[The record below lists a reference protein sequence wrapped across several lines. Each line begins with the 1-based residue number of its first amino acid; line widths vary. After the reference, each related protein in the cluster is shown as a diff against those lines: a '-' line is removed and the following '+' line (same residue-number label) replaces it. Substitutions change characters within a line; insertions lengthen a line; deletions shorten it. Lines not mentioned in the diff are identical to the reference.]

1 MGVFGELWLGGV
13 QVARGYLKRPE
24 KTADVFVPH
33 PWTQTDPTGDGVV
46 YRTGDRARWYADGE
60 IEFGGRIDFQVKLR
74 GQRIELGEIESA
86 LSIQPDILEA
96 IVLLR
101 SDVNASEPMLVA
113 YVHPA
118 SAVGAS
124 LHETSNARP
133 FDRVPAL
140 GGARG
145 ALPLY
150 MLPSLVVGIDEWPRT
165 SSNKIDRKLLPAPVV
180 ERAAAPMSKTEQL
193 APITVSTR
201 SLERHTDLAKLVVQ
215 RLRDTL
221 HAHDSSQL
229 DLHSPLMDLGLSSLQ
244 AVVLM
249 RSLSE
254 DVGTVLPATLC
265 FEYPTA
271 HKLTAAI
278 EIRLGASAH
287 TLQGNAQSPSSA
299 SAGSFA
305 LNAVAV
311 DGMSALIARGAVSV
325 IAASRL
331 VACGCNAVSDIPLK
345 RWDVHAV
352 FHGLPESIASRG
364 RYGGFANCIE
374 LFDCVSFAV
383 STAEAAVMDPAQRLL
398 LERDYD
404 ALQSSQQDRA
414 SLEGSITGVFVGI
427 IAGDYSAVLFASPA
441 GSSVYASTS
450 TVASVACGRLAY
462 VLGLHGPAAAY
473 DTACS
478 SALTACHAGLRA
490 VQLEECLV
498 GIVSAANLMF
508 TPSAHTLLAVAGMTS
523 ILGRCHTFDRCA
535 DGYARSEAVVA
546 LALVQEAHG
555 RLPMPGSAVQ
565 QDGRSASLTAPNGQA
580 QTDLL
585 MVAHTRAGASADS
598 VTLNEAHGTGT
609 ALGDPIE
616 AGALVNAVLNRKSDT
631 AVAAHIGSFK
641 ANIGHAEASAG
652 AAGLLKLVQET
663 ESQRFVTNAQLH
675 VLNEHVD
682 YLLCGS
688 CSDAMLTL
696 AMTILPLSS
705 GTGGVSSFGYSG
717 TIAHTVLTFGH
728 RGVREALAFGRA
740 ADSSE
745 VLGFGPRGA
754 DQAGGPVLAR
764 CSERDAGRL
773 TFEGCARLSERQQ
786 AHSLGNSVPRLT
798 YRRRAFPWGIDPSG
812 DSLFIEGAVMIDT
825 DIPLMAA
832 GLNSIAAIRLAKMLE
847 ETTRSA
853 VSSTLLFDFPTARK
867 ISDHFSALGTPDLD
881 VLFMA
886 QSLLTS
892 TESTTESPTTHD
904 PARFRQIRSVVGL
917 DDDPACAHVRFL
929 SRKAQTDIAVFA
941 IPAGI
946 GHSDGYKQLGSIVD
960 GTLYGILHQHFESG
974 LLDDLNASTL
984 QELANAWA
992 SAILS
997 LEDSFSL
1004 LGASLGGFLTFHT
1017 ACATLRAG
1025 SAPKMIVLLDPMPLT
1040 RIAPMP
1046 SSPIDAAFM
1055 VIAIATRSN
1064 GAPNLEGMTQV
1075 LDQDLGIFVAIHLH
1089 EMNAFGFSSQAVI
1102 ERQREIRVAT
1112 HLLRL
1117 TASHLSQQAVNT
1129 MGLRYPQDSFDQLPS
1144 DSGCTEYKLTGIQE
1158 PFDVLLVVAGEREGF
1173 FTDAGY
1179 SVDESSVEATKAYG
1193 TILEELVLDG
1203 DHLSVCVQCAAAE
1216 EEPFNDMLTRWLAVQ
1231 PGEPHLDL

>member
-86 LSIQPDILEA
+86 LSIQPGILEA

-124 LHETSNARP
+124 LHKTSNARP

-221 HAHDSSQL
+221 HAHDASQL

-345 RWDVHAV
+345 RWDVHTV

-364 RYGGFANCIE
+364 RYGGFANCIQ

-663 ESQRFVTNAQLH
+663 ESRRFVTNAQLH

-696 AMTILPLSS
+696 AT
-705 GTGGVSSFGYSG
+705 VSY
-717 TIAHTVLTFGH
+717 
-728 RGVREALAFGRA
+728 
-740 ADSSE
+740 
-745 VLGFGPRGA
+745 
-754 DQAGGPVLAR
+754 
-764 CSERDAGRL
+764 
-773 TFEGCARLSERQQ
+773 
-786 AHSLGNSVPRLT
+786 
-798 YRRRAFPWGIDPSG
+798 
-812 DSLFIEGAVMIDT
+812 
-825 DIPLMAA
+825 
-832 GLNSIAAIRLAKMLE
+832 
-847 ETTRSA
+847 
-853 VSSTLLFDFPTARK
+853 
-867 ISDHFSALGTPDLD
+867 
-881 VLFMA
+881 
-886 QSLLTS
+886 
-892 TESTTESPTTHD
+892 
-904 PARFRQIRSVVGL
+904 
-917 DDDPACAHVRFL
+917 
-929 SRKAQTDIAVFA
+929 
-941 IPAGI
+941 
-946 GHSDGYKQLGSIVD
+946 
-960 GTLYGILHQHFESG
+960 
-974 LLDDLNASTL
+974 
-984 QELANAWA
+984 
-992 SAILS
+992 
-997 LEDSFSL
+997 
-1004 LGASLGGFLTFHT
+1004 
-1017 ACATLRAG
+1017 
-1025 SAPKMIVLLDPMPLT
+1025 
-1040 RIAPMP
+1040 
-1046 SSPIDAAFM
+1046 
-1055 VIAIATRSN
+1055 
-1064 GAPNLEGMTQV
+1064 
-1075 LDQDLGIFVAIHLH
+1075 
-1089 EMNAFGFSSQAVI
+1089 
-1102 ERQREIRVAT
+1102 T
-1112 HLLRL
+1112 HL
-1117 TASHLSQQAVNT
+1117 T
-1129 MGLRYPQDSFDQLPS
+1129 LP
-1144 DSGCTEYKLTGIQE
+1144 
-1158 PFDVLLVVAGEREGF
+1158 
-1173 FTDAGY
+1173 
-1179 SVDESSVEATKAYG
+1179 TKA
-1193 TILEELVLDG
+1193 
-1203 DHLSVCVQCAAAE
+1203 
-1216 EEPFNDMLTRWLAVQ
+1216 
-1231 PGEPHLDL
+1231 

>member
-1 MGVFGELWLGGV
+1 MRSRI
-13 QVARGYLKRPE
+13 A
-24 KTADVFVPH
+24 TALNSSRTTSSRLRLSGSCGSASCLPRV
-33 PWTQTDPTGDGVV
+33 TG
-46 YRTGDRARWYADGE
+46 A
-60 IEFGGRIDFQVKLR
+60 
-74 GQRIELGEIESA
+74 
-86 LSIQPDILEA
+86 
-96 IVLLR
+96 
-101 SDVNASEPMLVA
+101 LVA
-113 YVHPA
+113 VHGLA
-118 SAVGAS
+118 EKRITSLAVGAAKAS
-124 LHETSNARP
+124 
-133 FDRVPAL
+133 
-140 GGARG
+140 
-145 ALPLY
+145 
-150 MLPSLVVGIDEWPRT
+150 VGHTEA
-165 SSNKIDRKLLPAPVV
+165 SSGQVGLL
-180 ERAAAPMSKTEQL
+180 R
-193 APITVSTR
+193 R
-201 SLERHTDLAKLVVQ
+201 S
-215 RLRDTL
+215 
-221 HAHDSSQL
+221 
-229 DLHSPLMDLGLSSLQ
+229 
-244 AVVLM
+244 
-249 RSLSE
+249 
-254 DVGTVLPATLC
+254 
-265 FEYPTA
+265 
-271 HKLTAAI
+271 
-278 EIRLGASAH
+278 
-287 TLQGNAQSPSSA
+287 
-299 SAGSFA
+299 
-305 LNAVAV
+305 
-311 DGMSALIARGAVSV
+311 
-325 IAASRL
+325 
-331 VACGCNAVSDIPLK
+331 
-345 RWDVHAV
+345 
-352 FHGLPESIASRG
+352 
-364 RYGGFANCIE
+364 
-374 LFDCVSFAV
+374 
-383 STAEAAVMDPAQRLL
+383 EAA
-398 LERDYD
+398 
-404 ALQSSQQDRA
+404 
-414 SLEGSITGVFVGI
+414 
-427 IAGDYSAVLFASPA
+427 
-441 GSSVYASTS
+441 
-450 TVASVACGRLAY
+450 
-462 VLGLHGPAAAY
+462 
-473 DTACS
+473 
-478 SALTACHAGLRA
+478 
-490 VQLEECLV
+490 
-498 GIVSAANLMF
+498 GIVSGNTQLR
-508 TPSAHTLLAVAGMTS
+508 LLNPLVAERLGVSTGCFNMPVQAVSSRLATS
-523 ILGRCHTFDRCA
+523 
-535 DGYARSEAVVA
+535 
-546 LALVQEAHG
+546 
-555 RLPMPGSAVQ
+555 
-565 QDGRSASLTAPNGQA
+565 
-580 QTDLL
+580 
-585 MVAHTRAGASADS
+585 
-598 VTLNEAHGTGT
+598 
-609 ALGDPIE
+609 
-616 AGALVNAVLNRKSDT
+616 
-631 AVAAHIGSFK
+631 
-641 ANIGHAEASAG
+641 
-652 AAGLLKLVQET
+652 
-663 ESQRFVTNAQLH
+663 
-675 VLNEHVD
+675 
-682 YLLCGS
+682 
-688 CSDAMLTL
+688 
-696 AMTILPLSS
+696 
-705 GTGGVSSFGYSG
+705 GVSSFGYSG
-717 TIAHTVLTFGH
+717 TIAHAVLASGH
-728 RGVREALAFGRA
+728 GCAREALAFGRA
-740 ADSSE
+740 ADSLE
-745 VLGFGPRGA
+745 VLGFGRRGA
-754 DQAGGPVLAR
+754 NEAGEPFPVR